1 MKSLNLNIMVDE
13 NGEKMSKQFCK
24 NTKINAN
31 KVYKELKKAEDEM
44 NNTSK
49 RYSKKEILES
59 MNNIIG

>member
-24 NTKINAN
+24 SPQINTNT
-31 KVYKELKKAEDEM
+31 VYEKLKKAEDEM